1 MPQGKGTYGSKVGRP
16 PKKKGSLLNDDRERY
31 AEGKGTKEMT
41 EDMMDMIRR
50 RGEYA
55 PTLDAEFMGFP
66 YSSAR
71 KEKALEGVVYGA
83 ALLPISMVSKVAL
96 AKKALQAYKKIKN
109 VKKTKIK
116 KLEDEY
122 ERLENIEIAGL
133 SIGAG
138 TTVVLEDKIPEE
150 SLLKKELFKS
160 KTSSKDKSREKKAEG
175 GSLLNDDR
183 ERYDEGT

>member
-16 PKKKGSLLNDDRERY
+16 PKKKGSLLNNDREGY
-31 AEGKGTKEMT
+31 AEGKGT

-55 PTLDAEFMGFP
+55 PTLDSEFMGFP
-66 YSSAR
+66 YSSKE

-83 ALLPISMVSKVAL
+83 SLLPFTVVSKLAL

-122 ERLENIEIAGL
+122 ERLQDITLTATTV
-133 SIGAG
+133 GAG

-160 KTSSKDKSREKKAEG
+160 KTSSKDKSRTKKF
-175 GSLLNDDR
+175 L
-183 ERYDEGT
+183 Y